1 MDTANMLIN
10 VAAILAGLVLYIFV
24 TNTKWGK
31 DHEQYQYM
39 IMLGTILV
47 AVIVGGL
54 LRWLM

>member
-1 MDTANMLIN
+1 MLIN

-39 IMLGTILV
+39 IMLGTILL
-47 AVIVGGL
+47 AVLIGGL

>member
-39 IMLGTILV
+39 IMLGTILI
-47 AVIVGGL
+47 AVLIGGL